1 VPNILGTIDPK
12 VWMMSTVS
20 DWHRPPRLADGGV
33 GIGVPGD
40 ARESNGRAVVD
51 HVGNGQ
57 ARGALDAKLIGK
69 TAAVLD
75 LGSARILVADRDV
88 IGQRR
93 IASVLQQVGYDAVVA
108 SDGRAVLDALE
119 GHAIDV
125 VLLDVAIT
133 DPAGEP
139 LIRRIH
145 RDRRYLDLPIL
156 VLSSPGTSGAAT
168 TSLSE
173 GADDV
178 VSRPIDPGVLIARI
192 KAALR
197 ARRALLGMEAAH
209 QVIATL
215 AREMNARDTD
225 IQQHTE
231 RIGKYASELGRR
243 VGLSAA
249 DLHAV
254 AYSIL
259 LHDLGRIGISE
270 SILLK
275 QGPLSRDELEAVR
288 RHVDIGER
296 IAAPL
301 PGAARFGPIIR
312 HHHER
317 WDGSGYPEGLAGHS
331 IPMGARIIGIVD
343 AFDAMTQY
351 RPYREPRSIADAV
364 EEMRHERGRQF
375 DPTLVDEF
383 VRVIEWDGF
392 A

>member
-1 VPNILGTIDPK
+1 
-12 VWMMSTVS
+12 MMSAMGAWYRPAPATEVS
-20 DWHRPPRLADGGV
+20 GLAAALRGHDRGTRGNAASEPR
-33 GIGVPGD
+33 D
-40 ARESNGRAVVD
+40 AVLTD
-51 HVGNGQ
+51 Q
-57 ARGALDAKLIGK
+57 AGPRRLGK

-75 LGSARILVADRDV
+75 LGSARVLVADRDV
-88 IGQRR
+88 MSQRV
-93 IASVLQQVGYDAVVA
+93 IASVLQQAGYDVVIVA
-108 SDGRAVLDALE
+108 DGQAVLDALE
-119 GHAIDV
+119 GYAIDV
-125 VLLDVAIT
+125 ALLDLGVT
-133 DPAGEP
+133 DSSGEP
-139 LIRRIH
+139 IMRRIH

-156 VLSSPGTSGAAT
+156 VLASPGYHGAAAA
-168 TSLSE
+168 SLSQ
-173 GADDV
+173 GADDL
-178 VSRPIDPGVLIARI
+178 VSKPIEADVLVARI

-231 RIGKYASELGRR
+231 RIGRFANELGRR

-275 QGPLSRDELEAVR
+275 QGPLNRDELEAVQ
-288 RHVDIGER
+288 RHVEIGER

-301 PGAARFGPIIR
+301 PGAERFGPIIR

-317 WDGSGYPEGLAGHS
+317 WDGSGYPDGLLGAA
-331 IPMGARIIGIVD
+331 IPVGARIIGIVD

-351 RPYREPRSIADAV
+351 RPYREARSISEAV
-364 EEMRHERGRQF
+364 EEMRLERGRQF
-375 DPTLVDEF
+375 DPELVDEF
-383 VRVIEWDGF
+383 VRVIEWDGL

>member
-1 VPNILGTIDPK
+1 MMPAMGAWHGPAPATQTSGLAAALRGHDRVAHGNIA
-12 VWMMSTVS
+12 S
-20 DWHRPPRLADGGV
+20 
-33 GIGVPGD
+33 
-40 ARESNGRAVVD
+40 
-51 HVGNGQ
+51 GQ
-57 ARGALDAKLIGK
+57 PAGALAGQTGPRHPGK

-75 LGSARILVADRDV
+75 LGSARVLVADRDV
-88 IGQRR
+88 MSQRV
-93 IASVLQQVGYDAVVA
+93 IASVLQQAGYDAVVVA
-108 SDGRAVLDALE
+108 DGQAVLDALE
-119 GHAIDV
+119 GYAIDV
-125 VLLDVAIT
+125 ALLDLAVT
-133 DPAGEP
+133 DSAGEP
-139 LIRRIH
+139 IMRRIH
-145 RDRRYLDLPIL
+145 RDRRYVDLPIL
-156 VLSSPGTSGAAT
+156 VLSSPGYHGAAT
-168 TSLSE
+168 ASLSQ
-173 GADDV
+173 GADDL
-178 VSRPIDPGVLIARI
+178 VSKPIDGDVLIARI

-231 RIGKYASELGRR
+231 RIGTFANELGRR

-249 DLHAV
+249 ELHAV

-275 QGPLSRDELEAVR
+275 QGPLNRDELEAMR
-288 RHVDIGER
+288 RHVEIGER

-301 PGAARFGPIIR
+301 PGAERFAPIIR

-317 WDGSGYPEGLAGHS
+317 WDGSGYPDGLAGTS
-331 IPMGARIIGIVD
+331 IPVGARIIGIVD

-351 RPYREPRSIADAV
+351 RPYREARSISEAV
-364 EEMRHERGRQF
+364 EEMRLERGRQF
-375 DPTLVDEF
+375 DPDLVDEF
-383 VRVIEWDGF
+383 VRVIEWDGL

>member
-1 VPNILGTIDPK
+1 
-12 VWMMSTVS
+12 MMSAMGAWYGPAPATQTS
-20 DWHRPPRLADGGV
+20 GLAAALRGHERVAHGSIASGQV
-33 GIGVPGD
+33 AG
-40 ARESNGRAVVD
+40 AVA
-51 HVGNGQ
+51 GQ
-57 ARGALDAKLIGK
+57 AGPQHPGK

-75 LGSARILVADRDV
+75 LGSARVLVADRDV
-88 IGQRR
+88 MSQRV
-93 IASVLQQVGYDAVVA
+93 IASVLQQAGYDAVVVG
-108 SDGRAVLDALE
+108 DGQAVLDALE
-119 GHAIDV
+119 GYAIDV
-125 VLLDVAIT
+125 ALLDLAVT
-133 DPAGEP
+133 DSAGEP
-139 LIRRIH
+139 IMRRIH
-145 RDRRYLDLPIL
+145 RDRRYVDLPIL
-156 VLSSPGTSGAAT
+156 VLASPGYHGAAT
-168 TSLSE
+168 ASLSQ
-173 GADDV
+173 GADDL
-178 VSRPIDPGVLIARI
+178 VSKPIDGEVLVARI

-231 RIGKYASELGRR
+231 RIGRFANELGRR

-275 QGPLSRDELEAVR
+275 QGPLSRDELEAVQ
-288 RHVDIGER
+288 RHVEIGER

-301 PGAARFGPIIR
+301 PGAERFGPIIR

-317 WDGSGYPEGLAGHS
+317 WDGSGYPDGLAGQA
-331 IPMGARIIGIVD
+331 IPVGARIIGIVD

-351 RPYREPRSIADAV
+351 RPYREARSISEAV
-364 EEMRHERGRQF
+364 EEMRLEKGRQF
-375 DPTLVDEF
+375 DPDLVDEF
-383 VRVIEWDGF
+383 VRVIEWDGL

>member
-1 VPNILGTIDPK
+1 
-12 VWMMSTVS
+12 MMPMAAWFRPSLSTVTPEFPTAS
-20 DWHRPPRLADGGV
+20 AVLDSA
-33 GIGVPGD
+33 
-40 ARESNGRAVVD
+40 ANGRAATGRRTWGLVS
-51 HVGNGQ
+51 
-57 ARGALDAKLIGK
+57 DAAPPRIGK

-75 LGSARILVADRDV
+75 LGSARILVADREV
-88 IGQRR
+88 MGTRV
-93 IASVLQQVGYDAVVA
+93 IASVLQSSGYDAVVV
-108 SDGRAVLDALE
+108 SDGQAALDALE

-125 VLLDVAIT
+125 VLLDVGIT
-133 DPAGEP
+133 DASGEP
-139 LIRRIH
+139 LMRRIH
-145 RDRRYLDLPIL
+145 RDRRYTDLPIL
-156 VLSSPGTSGAAT
+156 VLSSPGFHGAAT
-168 TSLSE
+168 ASLSQ
-173 GADDV
+173 GADDLV
-178 VSRPIDPGVLIARI
+178 TKPIDAEVLLARI

-197 ARRALLGMEAAH
+197 ARRAMLGMEAAH

-225 IQQHTE
+225 IQEHTE

-288 RHVDIGER
+288 RHVEIGER

-301 PGAARFGPIIR
+301 AGAARFGPIIR

-317 WDGSGYPEGLAGHS
+317 WDGSGYPGGLSGQA
-331 IPMGARIIGIVD
+331 IPIGARIIGVVD

-351 RPYREPRSIADAV
+351 RPYRQARSMSEAV
-364 EEMRHERGRQF
+364 EEMRRERGRQF
-375 DPTLVDEF
+375 DPDLVDEF
-383 VRVIEWDGF
+383 IRVIEWDGLG
-392 A
+392 

>member
-1 VPNILGTIDPK
+1 MPSEIPGLPAGTPNRSHAPHGRFMAERGYRGLAGQPDPRR
-12 VWMMSTVS
+12 M
-20 DWHRPPRLADGGV
+20 
-33 GIGVPGD
+33 
-40 ARESNGRAVVD
+40 
-51 HVGNGQ
+51 
-57 ARGALDAKLIGK
+57 GK

-88 IGQRR
+88 ISQRL
-93 IASVLQQVGYDAVVA
+93 IASVLQQAGYDAVVA
-108 SDGRAVLDALE
+108 ADGTAVLQALE
-119 GHAIDV
+119 GYAIDV
-125 VLLDVAIT
+125 VLLDLGVT
-133 DPAGEP
+133 DTDGEP
-139 LIRRIH
+139 LMRRIH
-145 RDRRYLDLPIL
+145 RDRRYVDLPIL
-156 VLSSPGTSGAAT
+156 VLSSPGYRGAAT
-168 TSLSE
+168 ASLSQ
-173 GADDV
+173 GADDLV
-178 VSRPIDPGVLIARI
+178 MKPIDPEILVVRI

-209 QVIATL
+209 QVISTL

-225 IQQHTE
+225 IQEHTE
-231 RIGKYASELGRR
+231 RIGKYAAELGRR

-288 RHVDIGER
+288 RHVEIGER

-301 PGAARFGPIIR
+301 PGAERFGPIVR

-317 WDGSGYPEGLAGHS
+317 WDGSGYPEGLAGTS
-331 IPMGARIIGIVD
+331 IPVGARIIGIVD

-351 RPYREPRSIADAV
+351 RPYREPRSITDAI

-375 DPTLVDEF
+375 DPEMIDEF
-383 VRVIEWDGF
+383 IHVVEWDGLG
-392 A
+392 

>member
-1 VPNILGTIDPK
+1 
-12 VWMMSTVS
+12 MMSRVS

-33 GIGVPGD
+33 GIGFSGG
-40 ARESNGRAVVD
+40 ARESNGRAAVD
-51 HVGNGQ
+51 QSGNGQ

-93 IASVLQQVGYDAVVA
+93 IASILQQIGYDAVVA

-119 GHAIDV
+119 EHAIDV
-125 VLLDVAIT
+125 VLLDIAIT
-133 DPAGEP
+133 DQAGEP
-139 LIRRIH
+139 LIRHIH

-168 TSLSE
+168 TLLSE

-225 IQQHTE
+225 IQEHTE

-288 RHVDIGER
+288 RHVEIGER
-296 IAAPL
+296 IAGPL

-312 HHHER
+312 HHHEH
-317 WDGSGYPEGLAGHS
+317 WDGSGYPEGLSGHS

-343 AFDAMTQY
+343 AYDAMTQY

-364 EEMRHERGRQF
+364 EEMRRERGRQF

-383 VRVIEWDGF
+383 VRVIEWDGV

>member
-1 VPNILGTIDPK
+1 MAAWYRPSLSSESSGVLPG
-12 VWMMSTVS
+12 MSGAS
-20 DWHRPPRLADGGV
+20 GSLN
-33 GIGVPGD
+33 GD
-40 ARESNGRAVVD
+40 ALAERRDANPASQRNA
-51 HVGNGQ
+51 
-57 ARGALDAKLIGK
+57 ARMGK

-75 LGSARILVADRDV
+75 LGSARVLVADRDV
-88 IGQRR
+88 MCTRV
-93 IASVLQQVGYDAVVA
+93 IASVLQQAGYDAVVV
-108 SDGRAVLDALE
+108 SDGQAVLNALE

-133 DPAGEP
+133 DANGEP
-139 LIRRIH
+139 LMRRIH
-145 RDRRYLDLPIL
+145 RDRRYTDLPIL
-156 VLSSPGTSGAAT
+156 VLSSPGFHGAAT
-168 TSLSE
+168 ASLSQ
-173 GADDV
+173 GADDLV
-178 VSRPIDPGVLIARI
+178 TKPIDAEVLIARI

-197 ARRALLGMEAAH
+197 ARRAMLGMEAAH

-225 IQQHTE
+225 IQEHTE

-288 RHVDIGER
+288 RHVEIGER

-301 PGAARFGPIIR
+301 AGAARFGPIIR

-317 WDGSGYPEGLAGHS
+317 WDGSGYPEGLSGRA
-331 IPMGARIIGIVD
+331 IPVGARIIGVVD

-351 RPYREPRSIADAV
+351 RPYRQARSMSEAV
-364 EEMRHERGRQF
+364 DEMRRERGRQF
-375 DPTLVDEF
+375 DPELVDEF
-383 VRVIEWDGF
+383 VRVIEWDGLG
-392 A
+392 

>member
-1 VPNILGTIDPK
+1 
-12 VWMMSTVS
+12 
-20 DWHRPPRLADGGV
+20 
-33 GIGVPGD
+33 
-40 ARESNGRAVVD
+40 
-51 HVGNGQ
+51 
-57 ARGALDAKLIGK
+57 
-69 TAAVLD
+69 VLD
-75 LGSARILVADRDV
+75 LGSARVLVADRDV
-88 IGQRR
+88 MSQRV
-93 IASVLQQVGYDAVVA
+93 IAAVLQQAGYDAVVVA
-108 SDGRAVLDALE
+108 DGQAVLDALE
-119 GHAIDV
+119 GYAIDV
-125 VLLDVAIT
+125 ALLDLAVT
-133 DPAGEP
+133 DSAGEP
-139 LIRRIH
+139 IMRRIH
-145 RDRRYLDLPIL
+145 RDRRYVDLPIL
-156 VLSSPGTSGAAT
+156 VLSSPGYHGAAT
-168 TSLSE
+168 ASLSQ
-173 GADDV
+173 GADDLV
-178 VSRPIDPGVLIARI
+178 GKPIDGDVLVARI

-231 RIGKYASELGRR
+231 RIGTFANELGRR

-275 QGPLSRDELEAVR
+275 QGPLNRDELEAVR
-288 RHVDIGER
+288 RHVEIGER

-301 PGAARFGPIIR
+301 PGAERFGPIIR

-317 WDGSGYPEGLAGHS
+317 WDGSGYPDGLAGTA
-331 IPMGARIIGIVD
+331 IPVGARIIGIVD

-351 RPYREPRSIADAV
+351 RPYREARSISEAV
-364 EEMRHERGRQF
+364 AEMRQERGRQF
-375 DPTLVDEF
+375 DPDLVDEF
-383 VRVIEWDGF
+383 VRVIEWDGL